1 MGVHVLIYDRSN
13 NDSLCCA
20 ALQTYYIK
28 QKHSGEPIE
37 AYNWDEIPWTVNTIK
52 ETIRER
58 CSSITLCAT
67 VLHPAIMRTMYA
79 ALTNTN
85 DPQKDSGF
93 LSIQR
98 SPVFRDYIIK
108 QIGKGVNQIFNE
120 RPVETQLV
128 EDSVH
133 NRGQSA
139 ILSLYKYEHPNTTE
153 IPEFYKYLDGFVC
166 DSYYEFGLKRDEV
179 ISFDKGLSEIY
190 HNDYNELC
198 GLFETDAPVLEQD
211 MLTKG
216 EKILN
221 DTNNYIL
228 NYYKK
233 YGGDMWECYDSSS
246 VNVIYKNGERT
257 NGIVRKVLPLFTC
270 EKLSEKLLR
279 PDNNDNASPSVIT
292 DKYDSIVTFN
302 RLKTGDWEMSLYKIM
317 HTEPENPETIEDERI
332 VVLNTFNTGIYMRNK
347 YGGYGNDIYGYAI
360 ISEARFRQILGLKS
374 L

>member
-28 QKHSGEPIE
+28 QKHKGETIE

-52 ETIRER
+52 ETIRAY

-67 VLHPAIMRTMYA
+67 VLHPNIMRTMYA

-85 DPQKDSGF
+85 NPKNDSGF

-98 SPVFRDYIIK
+98 SPVFKDFVIK
-108 QIGKGVNQIFNE
+108 QIGTAVNQIFKE
-120 RPVETQLV
+120 RDVETKLV

-133 NRGQSA
+133 NRGQA
-139 ILSLYKYEHPNTTE
+139 ATLSLYRYEHPGMKDVTE

-166 DSYYEFGLKRDEV
+166 DSYYEFGLNRDEV

-190 HNDYNELC
+190 QNDYNNLCEL
-198 GLFETDAPVLEQD
+198 FTTDEPSGAESIAKTGTP
-211 MLTKG
+211 
-216 EKILN
+216 ILN
-221 DTNNYIL
+221 NINNYIL

-270 EKLSEKLLR
+270 EKISEKLLR
-279 PDNNDNASPSVIT
+279 PDKNNYNYSAIIE
-292 DKYDSIVTFN
+292 KYDSIVTFN
-302 RLKTGDWEMSLYKIM
+302 RLNTGDWEMCLYKIT
-317 HTEPENPETIEDERI
+317 HTEVKDP
-332 VVLNTFNTGIYMRNK
+332 
-347 YGGYGNDIYGYAI
+347 
-360 ISEARFRQILGLKS
+360 
-374 L
+374 

>member
-28 QKHSGEPIE
+28 QKHVGEAIE

-52 ETIRER
+52 ETIRAY

-67 VLHPAIMRTMYA
+67 ILHPNIMRTMHA

-85 DPQKDSGF
+85 NPKNDSGF

-108 QIGKGVNQIFNE
+108 QIGPNVNQIFNE
-120 RPVETQLV
+120 RPIETELV

-139 ILSLYKYEHPNTTE
+139 TLSLYKHEHPDTTD

-166 DSYYEFGLKRDEV
+166 DSYYEFGLNRDEV

-190 HNDYNELC
+190 QNDYNSLCEL
-198 GLFETDAPVLEQD
+198 FATDEPIGAKSIADTGTP
-211 MLTKG
+211 
-216 EKILN
+216 ILDN
-221 DTNNYIL
+221 INNYIL

-233 YGGDMWECYDSSS
+233 YGGDTWECYDSSS
-246 VNVIYKNGERT
+246 VNIIYKNGERT
-257 NGIVRKVLPLFTC
+257 NGIVRKVFPLFTC
-270 EKLSEKLLR
+270 EKISEKLLR
-279 PDNNDNASPSVIT
+279 PDKNINTSPSVIT

-302 RLKTGDWEMSLYKIM
+302 RLKTGDWEMCLYKIM
-317 HTEPENPETIEDERI
+317 HTEVENPQTIEEERI

-360 ISEARFRQILGLKS
+360 IPEAKFKQILGMKS